1 MRLIGVL
8 GVCGKLSEIPPN
20 APGGRKIEKTLET
33 EHGLEQFRTIPHR
46 RREATLDLPATETEP
61 LA

>member
-8 GVCGKLSEIPPN
+8 GVCGKLSEIPLN
-20 APGGRKIEKTLET
+20 ACGGRKIEETLET
-33 EHGLEQFRTIPHR
+33 KHGLEQLRTIPHR
-46 RREATLDLPATETEP
+46 RGEATLDLPATETKP